1 MKRTFIAVKIPV
13 SRTTAEIIQDIKSE
27 LQDEKIKWVET
38 FNMHITL
45 FFVGETHDEMI
56 QKISSELE
64 NLLKN
69 KKPFTLKGEGIGL
82 FKNLNNPRVLW
93 LGIEESEY
101 LQHVKKEIDQMM
113 GNFGFAIEDRKFK
126 PHLTLGRMKQINN
139 KAKLKNVLEHYKEVK
154 FQDFFID
161 NVIYYES
168 RLTSSGPIYKVI
180 KQIALT

>member
-1 MKRTFIAVKIPV
+1 
-13 SRTTAEIIQDIKSE
+13 
-27 LQDEKIKWVET
+27 
-38 FNMHITL
+38 
-45 FFVGETHDEMI
+45 
-56 QKISSELE
+56 
-64 NLLKN
+64 
-69 KKPFTLKGEGIGL
+69 L